1 MPNTNPTLEKGCD
14 IVLTIIAALTGLM
27 WLGATF
33 MHGFHAWGSDIETAE
48 FGSSSTWDE
57 NCMCACGWTTPAT
70 ITEEGWKGKT
80 LESAC
85 PLADKEV
92 VRFKR
97 AFNRPRNLHA

>member
-14 IVLTIIAALTGLM
+14 IVLTIFAALTGLFM
-27 WLGATF
+27 FLVMF
-33 MHGFHAWGSDIETAE
+33 MHGDAAWGSDIETPE
-48 FGSSSTWDE
+48 FWHASTWGE
-57 NCMCACGWTTPAT
+57 NCMCACSWTTPAY